1 MVRVRRSAERGH
13 FDHGWLDTYHTF
25 SFGDYRDPAWVRY
38 RSLRV
43 LNEDYIAPG
52 GEFGAHPHRDMEIL
66 TYLIDGALAHRDSLG
81 HGSTIGPGEWQ
92 RMTAGSGIK
101 HAEANASK
109 TEPVHLIQI
118 WIMPDAQGLEPGYE
132 QKSFTDAASPGKFVL
147 VASPDARE
155 GSMRIHQDAHVLIGQ
170 AAPGKPAHHVLSEG
184 HSAWVQVIRGKV
196 RVAGETLGPGDA
208 LGVDEVSEVVVEAVD
223 DQGSQ
228 EAEVLLFDLA

>member
-1 MVRVRRSAERGH
+1 MVRVRRSTERGH

-38 RSLRV
+38 RTLRV
-43 LNEDYIAPG
+43 LNEDRIAPG

-92 RMTAGSGIK
+92 RMTAGKGIM

-109 TEPVHLIQI
+109 TDPVHLLQI
-118 WIMPDAQGLEPGYE
+118 WILPDAHDLEPGYE
-132 QKSFTDAASPGKFVL
+132 QKSFAGATKPGQFVL

-155 GSMRIHQDAHVLIGQ
+155 GSMRIHQDADVLIGQ
-170 AAPGKPAHHVLSEG
+170 ATPGTPARHALAEG
-184 HSAWVQVIRGKV
+184 RSAWIQVVRGQV
-196 RVAGETLGPGDA
+196 RVAGETLGTGDA
-208 LGVDEVSEVVVEAVD
+208 LGVDDVSEIVIEATV
-223 DQGSQ
+223 GSS
-228 EAEVLLFDLA
+228 EFPAEVLLFDLG